1 MYGADIKMTVED
13 FELAKPPLSRKYIKQ
28 AFEKYEVQHIAHFG
42 GEMFYVAGKDS
53 EPIVPVYADAN
64 YPPEIELIFDFMA
77 RERIRMIR
85 YEEGELFRTE
95 VPKIPNSN
103 IH

>member
-13 FELAKPPLSRKYIKQ
+13 FELAKPPLSKKFIKQ

-42 GEMFYVAGKDS
+42 GEMFYVAGTDS
-53 EPIVPVYADAN
+53 EPIIPIYTDAT

-85 YEEGELFRTE
+85 YEKGVIYRTE
-95 VPKIPNSN
+95 IPKIPDSN
-103 IH
+103 GP